1 MQHQYG
7 EHPPNGPEGRPAYG
21 YEADG
26 GPAYGP
32 AREHRAPRR
41 RTGRGTGRRKRLWL
55 AGAVVAVLGLAAVPV
70 LNAFDVFSDNG
81 DPMSFDRPRTDGGG
95 TGGSGGA
102 GGSSDG
108 SAPGVR
114 MPTGPQAQFTTAN
127 TLDDG
132 TKIGVTTLHGKK
144 SGFTGRVWVWA
155 PKEYYEDKYAKSAFP
170 VLIALPGGPG
180 YPVNYWMGTDLKLQS
195 SISEWS
201 TSGKSKPFIVV
212 MPVLN
217 ADDKNYY
224 DGSDIPGQPKMGTW
238 MSDDVPDLV
247 KANFRTFTSRDGWAF
262 MGSSSGAYV
271 GLKQVLQHPDRFKA
285 VIASG
290 PDTRPDSPLWRGH
303 EKERRANDPEQ
314 LAKHL
319 IARPGAPDVHIAFQI
334 GTKEGGRAKLEAFM
348 KKIGKGPIKTRLQV
362 IEGGGHN
369 ARGYVRG
376 MNDGSMEWIS
386 KVMPGPTPA
395 P

>member
-1 MQHQYG
+1 MWIG
-7 EHPPNGPEGRPAYG
+7 A
-21 YEADG
+21 
-26 GPAYGP
+26 
-32 AREHRAPRR
+32 
-41 RTGRGTGRRKRLWL
+41 
-55 AGAVVAVLGLAAVPV
+55 AVVALGLASVPV

-81 DPMSFDRPRTDGGG
+81 DPMSFDRTGPDGGAS
-95 TGGSGGA
+95 GGSAGQ
-102 GGSSDG
+102 GGSSGTAD
-108 SAPGVR
+108 PGVR
-114 MPTGPQAQFTTAN
+114 MPTGPRAEFTTAN

-144 SGFTGRVWVWA
+144 SGFTGKVWVWA
-155 PKEYYEDKYAKSAFP
+155 PKEYYEEKYAKSAFP

-201 TSGKSKPFIVV
+201 KSGKSKPFIVV

-217 ADDKNYY
+217 ADDKHYY

-247 KANFRTFTSRDGWAF
+247 KANFRTFSSRDGWAF
-262 MGSSSGAYV
+262 MGSSSGAFV

-290 PDTRPDSPLWRGH
+290 PDLRPDSPLWRGH
-303 EKERRANDPEQ
+303 PKEMQANDPEQ
-314 LAKHL
+314 LAKAL
-319 IARPGAPDVHIAFQI
+319 IARPGAPDVHLAFQI

-348 KKIGKGPIKTRLQV
+348 KKYGKGPIKTRLQV

-376 MNDGSMEWIS
+376 MDDGTMEWIS

>member
-1 MQHQYG
+1 M
-7 EHPPNGPEGRPAYG
+7 
-21 YEADG
+21 
-26 GPAYGP
+26 
-32 AREHRAPRR
+32 
-41 RTGRGTGRRKRLWL
+41 WI
-55 AGAVVAVLGLAAVPV
+55 GAAVAVLGLASVPV

-81 DPMSFDRPRTDGGG
+81 DPMSFDRTGPG
-95 TGGSGGA
+95 GGSGDAGK
-102 GGSSDG
+102 GGSSGTGD
-108 SAPGVR
+108 SRVR
-114 MPTGPQAQFTTAN
+114 MPTGPRADFTTAN

-144 SGFTGRVWVWA
+144 SGFTGRVWFWA
-155 PKEYYEDKYAKSAFP
+155 PKEYYEEKYAKSAFP

-201 TSGKSKPFIVV
+201 KSGKSKPFIVV

-217 ADDKNYY
+217 ADNKNYY

-262 MGSSSGAYV
+262 MGSSSGAFV

-290 PDTRPDSPLWRGH
+290 PDLRPDSPLWRGH
-303 EKERRANDPEQ
+303 EKEMRANDPEQ
-314 LAKHL
+314 LAKSL
-319 IARPGAPDVHIAFQI
+319 IARPGAPDVHLAFQI
-334 GTKEGGRAKLEAFM
+334 GTKEGGRAKLESFM
-348 KKIGKGPIKTRLQV
+348 KKYGKGPIKTRLQV
-362 IEGGGHN
+362 IEGGSHN

-376 MNDGSMEWIS
+376 MDDGTMQWIS
-386 KVMPGPTPA
+386 KVIPGPTPA